1 MNLSFYCNKCTGC
14 SLYPCTMGGETGNE
28 AVTVVWKIH
37 FKAAF
42 LKSRV
47 NLPLGVNFLVLG
59 GK

>member
-1 MNLSFYCNKCTGC
+1 
-14 SLYPCTMGGETGNE
+14 MGGETGNE